1 MLVIDTLEV
10 LRDELYYEDDPMQEA
25 YYYYYS
31 SLEEGETDEANEL
44 SGEL

>member
-1 MLVIDTLEV
+1 MQAIELLED
-10 LRDELYYEDDPMQEA
+10 LIPYDDPMQEA
-25 YYYYYS
+25 YYYYN

>member
-1 MLVIDTLEV
+1 MQAIELLEDLVP
-10 LRDELYYEDDPMQEA
+10 YDDLIQEA

>member
-25 YYYYYS
+25 YYYYS
-31 SLEEGETDEANEL
+31 SLEEGETDETNEL